1 MASDPL
7 ERSVISYIH
16 GQFVII
22 NEKSN
27 VADAVKTMNKKS
39 AETIIIS
46 NDDGKFSGIITDSDI
61 LDKVVMAGE
70 DSDQISVKNIM
81 SYPIITISAKATV
94 KDALELMRVNTIKRI
109 PVTDNTRILGIITQE
124 SLANAIRTSVLEKT
138 FRPYRALV
146 REHSKPI
153 IGNLGF
159 VLQFAGIL
167 MIVPAFVSTFM
178 GEVTSAT
185 GIFFCCTCLLATGF
199 GLNAYGERTPL
210 NLRQASILV
219 VLSFVILSLY
229 GSIPYIYLNPFWDGI
244 EPSSLFVNSFFESV
258 SGFTTT
264 GLSTL
269 SDPEDLPRSFVF
281 YRAYTLWIGG
291 LSFVYLF
298 MALFYPDKKLASMK
312 DILGGGSGI
321 LRFKQLLKTI
331 TVIFT
336 VYTVALILAIYYF
349 DVGELDIIDSIS
361 LVFATITGGG
371 FVPVSTFIIVDNIEQ
386 IIILMI
392 GMILSALP
400 FAFHYG
406 LFSREIKARQLMS
419 PILVYLAFMTISI
432 VLFAILTESS
442 MATNQQQQQWW
453 WITSGFHVIS
463 ASTTTGFQ
471 LVNLESIS
479 IEAKIILVIVML
491 IGGMAYSTAGGIK
504 FDRLILVART
514 LFRWTK
520 QRGKRALS
528 QPQPIST
535 PHKLSS
541 SLGVN
546 NNNYLNN
553 NEPNYKGSPLLS
565 NNKINNVNNTRRRD
579 SISMSRT
586 SILPTMSNGKTMRD
600 TIIVIILFPA
610 VSLGTAIAI
619 SYFDGS
625 NLFDAFFE
633 SVSAVTNTG
642 LTSGI
647 TSTDLD
653 ISSKIIL
660 SVNMIIGRFEIIAV
674 LYIFIG
680 RFRSRH

>member
-1 MASDPL
+1 MTSDPL

-16 GQFVII
+16 GQFVIMD
-22 NEKSN
+22 EKSN
-27 VADAVKTMNKKS
+27 VADAVKMMNKKN
-39 AETIIIS
+39 AETIIVI
-46 NDDGKFSGIITDSDI
+46 NNEGKLSGIVTDSDI
-61 LDKVVMAGE
+61 LDKVVMTGE
-70 DSDQISVKNIM
+70 DSDQIFIKAIM
-81 SYPIITISAKATV
+81 SYPVITISAKATV
-94 KDALELMRVNTIKRI
+94 KDALELMKVNTIKRI
-109 PVTDNTRILGIITQE
+109 PVTDNIRILGIITQE
-124 SLANAIRTSVLEKT
+124 SLANVIRTSVLEKT

-178 GEVTSAT
+178 GQVTSAT

-210 NLRQASILV
+210 NLRQASILI
-219 VLSFVILSLY
+219 VLSFVILSLF
-229 GSIPYIYLNPFWDGI
+229 GSIPYIYLNPFWNGI
-244 EPSSLFVNSFFESV
+244 EPFTLFVNSFFESV

-269 SDPEDLPRSFVF
+269 SDPEDLPSSFVF
-281 YRAYTLWIGG
+281 YRAYTLWVGG

-312 DILGGGSGI
+312 DILGGGGGI

-361 LVFATITGGG
+361 LILSTITGGG
-371 FVPVSTFIIVDNIEQ
+371 FVPVSTYIIVDNIEQ
-386 IIILMI
+386 LVILMI

-406 LFSREIKARQLMS
+406 LFSREIKARQLIS
-419 PILVYLAFMTISI
+419 PILVYFAFMAMSI
-432 VLFAILTESS
+432 VLFAILVQPPTE
-442 MATNQQQQQWW
+442 MNQQQR
-453 WITSGFHVIS
+453 WITSGFHVVS

-471 LVNLESIS
+471 LINLGSIS

-504 FDRLILVART
+504 FDRLILAMRT
-514 LFRWTK
+514 LLRWSK
-520 QRGKRALS
+520 QLNIRRGKRSVSPPYKTSFLPSNDDKANRNDIKRDL
-528 QPQPIST
+528 ISST
-535 PHKLSS
+535 STTTHD
-541 SLGVN
+541 
-546 NNNYLNN
+546 
-553 NEPNYKGSPLLS
+553 
-565 NNKINNVNNTRRRD
+565 INIMKNTVF
-579 SISMSRT
+579 
-586 SILPTMSNGKTMRD
+586 
-600 TIIVIILFPA
+600 VIILFPA
-610 VSLGTAIAI
+610 VSLGTAITI

-625 NLFDAFFE
+625 NFFDIFFE

-647 TSTDLD
+647 TSMDLD
-653 ISSKIIL
+653 VVSKIIL
-660 SVNMIIGRFEIIAV
+660 SINMIIGRFEIIAII
-674 LYIFIG
+674 YIFFN
-680 RFRSRH
+680 RFRNRIP

>member
-1 MASDPL
+1 MTSDPL

-46 NDDGKFSGIITDSDI
+46 NDDGKFGGIITDSDI

-81 SYPIITISAKATV
+81 SYHIITISAKATV

-244 EPSSLFVNSFFESV
+244 EPSSLFANSFFESV

-269 SDPEDLPRSFVF
+269 SDPEDLPSSFVF

-419 PILVYLAFMTISI
+419 PILVYLAFMTMSI
-432 VLFAILTESS
+432 ILFAILTESS
-442 MATNQQQQQWW
+442 MATNQQQQWW

-471 LVNLESIS
+471 LVNLESITV
-479 IEAKIILVIVML
+479 EAKIILVIVML

-504 FDRLILVART
+504 FDRLILVVRT
-514 LFRWTK
+514 LFKWSK

-528 QPQPIST
+528 QPQPQPIS
-535 PHKLSS
+535 PPRKLSS

-546 NNNYLNN
+546 NNNLINK
-553 NEPNYKGSPLLS
+553 EPSYKGTHLLP
-565 NNKINNVNNTRRRD
+565 NNKINNVNDTRRD
-579 SISMSRT
+579 SISTSRT
-586 SILPTMSNGKTMRD
+586 SILPTISNGKTMRD
-600 TIIVIILFPA
+600 TIIVIILFPP

>member
-1 MASDPL
+1 MTSDPL

-16 GQFVII
+16 GQFVIMD
-22 NEKSN
+22 EKSN
-27 VADAVKTMNKKS
+27 VADAVKMMNKKN
-39 AETIIIS
+39 AETIIVI
-46 NDDGKFSGIITDSDI
+46 NNEGKLSGIITDSDI
-61 LDKVVMAGE
+61 LDKVVMTGK
-70 DSDQISVKNIM
+70 DSDQIFIKAIM
-81 SYPIITISAKATV
+81 SYPVITISAKATV

-109 PVTDNTRILGIITQE
+109 PVTDNIRILGIITQE
-124 SLANAIRTSVLEKT
+124 SLANVIRTSVLEKT

-178 GEVTSAT
+178 EQVTSAT

-199 GLNAYGERTPL
+199 GLNTYGERTPL
-210 NLRQASILV
+210 NLRQASILI
-219 VLSFVILSLY
+219 VLSFVILSLF
-229 GSIPYIYLNPFWDGI
+229 GSIPYIYLNPFWNGI
-244 EPSSLFVNSFFESV
+244 EPFTLFVNSFFESV

-269 SDPEDLPRSFVF
+269 SDPEDLPSSFVF
-281 YRAYTLWIGG
+281 YRAYTLWVGG

-312 DILGGGSGI
+312 DILGGGGGI

-361 LVFATITGGG
+361 LILSTITGGG
-371 FVPVSTFIIVDNIEQ
+371 FVPVSTYIIVDNIEQ
-386 IIILMI
+386 LVILMI

-406 LFSREIKARQLMS
+406 LFSREIKARQLIS
-419 PILVYLAFMTISI
+419 PILVYFAFMVMSI
-432 VLFAILTESS
+432 VLFAILVEPPTG
-442 MATNQQQQQWW
+442 TNQQQR
-453 WITSGFHVIS
+453 WIISGFHVVS

-471 LVNLESIS
+471 LINLGSIS
-479 IEAKIILVIVML
+479 MEGKIILVIVML
-491 IGGMAYSTAGGIK
+491 IGGMGYSTAGGIK
-504 FDRLILVART
+504 FDRLILAMRT
-514 LFRWTK
+514 LLRWSK
-520 QRGKRALS
+520 QLNIRRGKRSVSPPYKTSFLPS
-528 QPQPIST
+528 NDDKISRNNI
-535 PHKLSS
+535 KRDLISS
-541 SLGVN
+541 TTTHD
-546 NNNYLNN
+546 
-553 NEPNYKGSPLLS
+553 
-565 NNKINNVNNTRRRD
+565 INIMKNTVF
-579 SISMSRT
+579 
-586 SILPTMSNGKTMRD
+586 
-600 TIIVIILFPA
+600 VIILFPA
-610 VSLGTAIAI
+610 VSLGTAITI

-625 NLFDAFFE
+625 SFFDTFFE

-647 TSTDLD
+647 TSMDLD
-653 ISSKIIL
+653 VVSKIIL
-660 SVNMIIGRFEIIAV
+660 SVNMIIGRFEIIAII
-674 LYIFIG
+674 YIFFN
-680 RFRSRH
+680 RFRNRTP

>member
-1 MASDPL
+1 MD
-7 ERSVISYIH
+7 
-16 GQFVII
+16 
-22 NEKSN
+22 EKSN
-27 VADAVKTMNKKS
+27 VADAVKMMNKKN
-39 AETIIIS
+39 AETIIVT
-46 NDDGKFSGIITDSDI
+46 NNEGKLSGIITDSDI
-61 LDKVVMAGE
+61 LDKVVMTGE
-70 DSDQISVKNIM
+70 DSDQIFIKAIM

-109 PVTDNTRILGIITQE
+109 PVTDNIRILGIITQE
-124 SLANAIRTSVLEKT
+124 SLANVIRTSVLEKT

-178 GEVTSAT
+178 GQVTSAT

-210 NLRQASILV
+210 NLRQASILI
-219 VLSFVILSLY
+219 VLSFVILSLF
-229 GSIPYIYLNPFWDGI
+229 GSIPYIYLNPFWNGI
-244 EPSSLFVNSFFESV
+244 EPFTLFVNSFFESV

-269 SDPEDLPRSFVF
+269 SDPEDLPSSFVF
-281 YRAYTLWIGG
+281 YRAYTLWVGG

-312 DILGGGSGI
+312 DILGGGGGI

-336 VYTVALILAIYYF
+336 VYTIALILAIYYF

-361 LVFATITGGG
+361 LILSTITGGG
-371 FVPVSTFIIVDNIEQ
+371 FVPVSTYIIVDNIEQ
-386 IIILMI
+386 LVILMI

-406 LFSREIKARQLMS
+406 LFSREIKARQLIS
-419 PILVYLAFMTISI
+419 PILVYFAFMVMSI
-432 VLFAILTESS
+432 VLFAILVEPPTE
-442 MATNQQQQQWW
+442 TNQQQR

-471 LVNLESIS
+471 LINLGSIS

-504 FDRLILVART
+504 FDRLILAIRT
-514 LFRWTK
+514 LLRWSK
-520 QRGKRALS
+520 QLAIRRGKRSLS
-528 QPQPIST
+528 QSISPPYKT
-535 PHKLSS
+535 SFLPSKYDKTSRNDIKRDLISS
-541 SLGVN
+541 S
-546 NNNYLNN
+546 
-553 NEPNYKGSPLLS
+553 STS
-565 NNKINNVNNTRRRD
+565 STTHDINIMKNTVF
-579 SISMSRT
+579 
-586 SILPTMSNGKTMRD
+586 
-600 TIIVIILFPA
+600 VIILFPA
-610 VSLGTAIAI
+610 VSLGTTIPI

-625 NLFDAFFE
+625 NFFDTFFE

-647 TSTDLD
+647 TSMDLD
-653 ISSKIIL
+653 IVSKIIL
-660 SVNMIIGRFEIIAV
+660 SINMIIGRFEIIAI
-674 LYIFIG
+674 LYIFFN
-680 RFRSRH
+680 RFRSRTP

>member
-1 MASDPL
+1 MMD
-7 ERSVISYIH
+7 E
-16 GQFVII
+16 
-22 NEKSN
+22 NSN
-27 VADAVKTMNKKS
+27 VADAVKRMNKKN
-39 AETIIIS
+39 AETILVT
-46 NDDGKFSGIITDSDI
+46 NKEGKLSGIITDSDI
-61 LDKVVMAGE
+61 LDKVVMTGE
-70 DSDQISVKNIM
+70 DSDQIFVKNIM
-81 SYPIITISAKATV
+81 SYPVITISAKATV
-94 KDALELMRVNTIKRI
+94 KDALELMKINAIKRI
-109 PVTDNTRILGIITQE
+109 PVIDNIRILGIITQE
-124 SLANAIRTSVLEKT
+124 SLANVIRTSVLEKT

-167 MIVPAFVSTFM
+167 IIVPAFISTFM

-219 VLSFVILSLY
+219 IISFLILSLF
-229 GSIPYIYLNPFWDGI
+229 GSIPYIYLNPFWNGI
-244 EPSSLFVNSFFESV
+244 DPLLLFVNSFFESV

-269 SDPEDLPRSFVF
+269 SDPEELPPSFVF
-281 YRAYTLWIGG
+281 YRAYTLWVGG

-312 DILGGGSGI
+312 NILGGGGI

-336 VYTVALILAIYYF
+336 VYTIALVLAIYYF

-371 FVPVSTFIIVDNIEQ
+371 FVPVSTFIIVDNVEQ
-386 IIILMI
+386 LVILMI

-406 LFSREIKARQLMS
+406 IFSREIKARQLTS
-419 PILVYLAFMTISI
+419 PILAYFAFMTMFI
-432 VLFAILTESS
+432 VLFAILAEPPP
-442 MATNQQQQQWW
+442 ATNQQQW
-453 WITSGFHVIS
+453 WITSVFHVIS

-479 IEAKIILVIVML
+479 VEAKIILVIVMM

-504 FDRLILVART
+504 FDRLILVLRT
-514 LFRWTK
+514 LLKGNMFFHIRK
-520 QRGKRALS
+520 GERSL
-528 QPQPIST
+528 PQPISAT
-535 PHKLSS
+535 SPPRKPA
-541 SLGVN
+541 SLPGTN
-546 NNNYLNN
+546 NNLINKI
-553 NEPNYKGSPLLS
+553 PDSKGSHIS
-565 NNKINNVNNTRRRD
+565 NDKIDRNDIKRNTV
-579 SISMSRT
+579 STTKT
-586 SILPTMSNGKTMRD
+586 SILTTTPNNKTMRD
-600 TIIVIILFPA
+600 TIFVIILFPA
-610 VSLGTAIAI
+610 VSLGTALTI
-619 SYFDGS
+619 SYLDGS
-625 NLFDAFFE
+625 NFFDTFFE

-647 TSTDLD
+647 TSPDLGV
-653 ISSKIIL
+653 SSKIIL
-660 SVNMIIGRFEIIAV
+660 SVNMIIGRFEIIAI
-674 LYIFIG
+674 LYIFLN
-680 RFRSRH
+680 RFRSKTS

>member
-1 MASDPL
+1 
-7 ERSVISYIH
+7 
-16 GQFVII
+16 
-22 NEKSN
+22 
-27 VADAVKTMNKKS
+27 
-39 AETIIIS
+39 
-46 NDDGKFSGIITDSDI
+46 
-61 LDKVVMAGE
+61 
-70 DSDQISVKNIM
+70 
-81 SYPIITISAKATV
+81 
-94 KDALELMRVNTIKRI
+94 MRVNTIKRI
-109 PVTDNTRILGIITQE
+109 PVTDNIRILGIITQE
-124 SLANAIRTSVLEKT
+124 SLANVIRTSVLEKT

-178 GEVTSAT
+178 GQVTSAT

-210 NLRQASILV
+210 NLRQASILII
-219 VLSFVILSLY
+219 LSFVILSLF
-229 GSIPYIYLNPFWDGI
+229 GSIPYIYLNPFWNGI
-244 EPSSLFVNSFFESV
+244 EPFTLFVNSFFESV

-269 SDPEDLPRSFVF
+269 SDPEDLPSSFVF
-281 YRAYTLWIGG
+281 YRAYTLWVGG

-312 DILGGGSGI
+312 DILGGGGGI

-336 VYTVALILAIYYF
+336 VYTITLILAIYYF

-361 LVFATITGGG
+361 LILSTITGGG
-371 FVPVSTFIIVDNIEQ
+371 FVPVSTYIIVDNIEQ
-386 IIILMI
+386 LVILMI

-419 PILVYLAFMTISI
+419 PILVYFAFMVMSI
-432 VLFAILTESS
+432 ILFAILVEPPTG
-442 MATNQQQQQWW
+442 MNQQQR

-471 LVNLESIS
+471 LINLGSIS

-504 FDRLILVART
+504 FDRLILAMRT
-514 LFRWTK
+514 LLRWRWRK
-520 QRGKRALS
+520 QLNIRRGKRSASPSYKTSFLPS
-528 QPQPIST
+528 NDDKTSRNDIKRDLISST
-535 PHKLSS
+535 IHDTNIMK
-541 SLGVN
+541 
-546 NNNYLNN
+546 
-553 NEPNYKGSPLLS
+553 
-565 NNKINNVNNTRRRD
+565 NTVF
-579 SISMSRT
+579 
-586 SILPTMSNGKTMRD
+586 
-600 TIIVIILFPA
+600 VIILFPA
-610 VSLGTAIAI
+610 VSLGTAITI

-625 NLFDAFFE
+625 NFFDTFFE

-647 TSTDLD
+647 TSMDLD
-653 ISSKIIL
+653 VVSKIIL
-660 SVNMIIGRFEIIAV
+660 SVNMIIGRFEIIAII
-674 LYIFIG
+674 YIFFN
-680 RFRSRH
+680 RFRNRTP

>member
-625 NLFDAFFE
+625 NLFDAYFE

>member
-1 MASDPL
+1 
-7 ERSVISYIH
+7 
-16 GQFVII
+16 
-22 NEKSN
+22 
-27 VADAVKTMNKKS
+27 
-39 AETIIIS
+39 
-46 NDDGKFSGIITDSDI
+46 
-61 LDKVVMAGE
+61 
-70 DSDQISVKNIM
+70 
-81 SYPIITISAKATV
+81 
-94 KDALELMRVNTIKRI
+94 
-109 PVTDNTRILGIITQE
+109 VTDNIRILGIITQE
-124 SLANAIRTSVLEKT
+124 SLANVIRPSVLEKT

-167 MIVPAFVSTFM
+167 MIVPAFISTFM

-219 VLSFVILSLY
+219 IISFLNLSLF
-229 GSIPYIYLNPFWDGI
+229 GSIPYVYVNPFGNGI
-244 EPSSLFVNSFFESV
+244 DPLLLVVNSFFESV

-269 SDPEDLPRSFVF
+269 SDPEDLPPSFVF
-281 YRAYTLWIGG
+281 YRAYPLWVGG

-312 DILGGGSGI
+312 VILGGGGI

-336 VYTVALILAIYYF
+336 VYTIALILAIYYF

-361 LVFATITGGG
+361 LVLSTITGGG

-386 IIILMI
+386 LVILMI

-406 LFSREIKARQLMS
+406 LFSREIKARQLTS
-419 PILVYLAFMTISI
+419 PIIVYFAFMAMSI
-432 VLFAILTESS
+432 VLFSFLSDPPP
-442 MATNQQQQQWW
+442 ATNQQQW
-453 WITSGFHVIS
+453 WITSIFHVIS

-471 LVNLESIS
+471 LVNLGSIS
-479 IEAKIILVIVML
+479 IEAKIILVFVMM

-504 FDRLILVART
+504 IERVILVVRT
-514 LFRWTK
+514 ILKWNMLFNNRK
-520 QRGKRALS
+520 GKSSL
-528 QPQPIST
+528 PQSISITSPPRKPASLPGANNNLINKISDSKGSHISNDKIDRTEIKRNSIST
-535 PHKLSS
+535 TKTSISTTTP
-541 SLGVN
+541 
-546 NNNYLNN
+546 
-553 NEPNYKGSPLLS
+553 
-565 NNKINNVNNTRRRD
+565 NNKI
-579 SISMSRT
+579 
-586 SILPTMSNGKTMRD
+586 MRD
-600 TIIVIILFPA
+600 TVFVIILFPA
-610 VSLGTAIAI
+610 VSLGTAVAI
-619 SYFDGS
+619 SYLDGS
-625 NLFDAFFE
+625 NLFDTFFE

-647 TSTDLD
+647 TSLDLGV
-653 ISSKIIL
+653 SSKIIL
-660 SVNMIIGRFEIIAV
+660 SVNMIIGRFEIIAI
-674 LYIFIG
+674 LNIFFN
-680 RFRSRH
+680 RLRSMTS

>member
-1 MASDPL
+1 MRENS
-7 ERSVISYIH
+7 
-16 GQFVII
+16 
-22 NEKSN
+22 
-27 VADAVKTMNKKS
+27 
-39 AETIIIS
+39 
-46 NDDGKFSGIITDSDI
+46 SGIITDSDI
-61 LDKVVMAGE
+61 LDQVVMKGE
-70 DSDQISVKNIM
+70 DSDQIFVKAIM
-81 SYPIITISAKATV
+81 SHPIITISARATV

-109 PVTDNTRILGIITQE
+109 PVTDNKRILGIITQE

-138 FRPYRALV
+138 FRPYRTLV

-167 MIVPAFVSTFM
+167 IIVPAFVSTFM

-219 VLSFVILSLY
+219 VLSFVVLSLY

-269 SDPEDLPRSFVF
+269 SDPEDLPSSFVF
-281 YRAYTLWIGG
+281 YRAYTLWVGG

-312 DILGGGSGI
+312 DILGGGGGI

-361 LVFATITGGG
+361 LVLSTITGGG
-371 FVPVSTFIIVDNIEQ
+371 FVPVSTFIIIDNIEQ
-386 IIILMI
+386 LIILMI

-419 PILVYLAFMTISI
+419 PILVYFAFMAISI
-432 VLFAILTESS
+432 VLFTILTESPTT
-442 MATNQQQQQWW
+442 ANQQQR

-479 IEAKIILVIVML
+479 VEAKIILVIVML

-504 FDRLILVART
+504 FDRLILVLRSISRENN
-514 LFRWTK
+514 FYVRK
-520 QRGKRALS
+520 GKIFFLRFISKILPPHKSTFSKSS
-528 QPQPIST
+528 QISNDEIYRNDIKIGSIST
-535 PHKLSS
+535 TRTS
-541 SLGVN
+541 
-546 NNNYLNN
+546 
-553 NEPNYKGSPLLS
+553 LLS
-565 NNKINNVNNTRRRD
+565 PIPNNKTKRD
-579 SISMSRT
+579 AVF
-586 SILPTMSNGKTMRD
+586 
-600 TIIVIILFPA
+600 VIILFPA
-610 VSLGTAIAI
+610 VSFGTAIAI
-619 SYFDGS
+619 SYLDGS
-625 NLFDAFFE
+625 TFFDTFFE

-647 TSTDLD
+647 TSLDLD
-653 ISSKIIL
+653 IASKIIL
-660 SVNMIIGRFEIIAV
+660 SVNMIIGRFEIIAI
-674 LYIFIG
+674 LYIFLG

>member
-1 MASDPL
+1 
-7 ERSVISYIH
+7 
-16 GQFVII
+16 
-22 NEKSN
+22 
-27 VADAVKTMNKKS
+27 
-39 AETIIIS
+39 
-46 NDDGKFSGIITDSDI
+46 
-61 LDKVVMAGE
+61 
-70 DSDQISVKNIM
+70 
-81 SYPIITISAKATV
+81 
-94 KDALELMRVNTIKRI
+94 
-109 PVTDNTRILGIITQE
+109 VTDNIRILGIITQE
-124 SLANAIRTSVLEKT
+124 SLANVIRPSVLEKT

-167 MIVPAFVSTFM
+167 MIVPAFISTFM

-219 VLSFVILSLY
+219 IISFLILSLF
-229 GSIPYIYLNPFWDGI
+229 GSIPYVYVNPFGNGI
-244 EPSSLFVNSFFESV
+244 DPLLLVVNSFIESV

-269 SDPEDLPRSFVF
+269 SDPEDLPPSFVF
-281 YRAYTLWIGG
+281 YRAYPLWVGG

-312 DILGGGSGI
+312 VILGGGGI

-336 VYTVALILAIYYF
+336 VYTIALILAIYYF

-361 LVFATITGGG
+361 LVLSTITGGG

-386 IIILMI
+386 LVILMI

-406 LFSREIKARQLMS
+406 LFSREIKARQLTS
-419 PILVYLAFMTISI
+419 PIIVYFAFMAMSI
-432 VLFAILTESS
+432 VLFSFLSDPPL
-442 MATNQQQQQWW
+442 ATNQQQW
-453 WITSGFHVIS
+453 WITSIFHVIS

-471 LVNLESIS
+471 LVNLGSIS
-479 IEAKIILVIVML
+479 IEAKIILVFVMM

-504 FDRLILVART
+504 IERVILVVRT
-514 LFRWTK
+514 ILKWNMLFNNRK
-520 QRGKRALS
+520 GKSSL
-528 QPQPIST
+528 PQSISITSPPRKPASLPGANNNLINKISDSKGSHISNDKIDRTEIKRNSIST
-535 PHKLSS
+535 TKTSISTTTP
-541 SLGVN
+541 
-546 NNNYLNN
+546 
-553 NEPNYKGSPLLS
+553 
-565 NNKINNVNNTRRRD
+565 NNKI
-579 SISMSRT
+579 
-586 SILPTMSNGKTMRD
+586 MRD
-600 TIIVIILFPA
+600 TVFVIILFPA
-610 VSLGTAIAI
+610 VSLGTAVAI
-619 SYFDGS
+619 SYLDGS
-625 NLFDAFFE
+625 NLFDTFFE

-647 TSTDLD
+647 TSLDLGV
-653 ISSKIIL
+653 SSKIIL
-660 SVNMIIGRFEIIAV
+660 SVNMIIGRFEIIAI
-674 LYIFIG
+674 LYIFFN
-680 RFRSRH
+680 RLRSMTS

>member
-1 MASDPL
+1 MTSDPL

-16 GQFVII
+16 GQFVIMD
-22 NEKSN
+22 EKSN
-27 VADAVKTMNKKS
+27 VADAVKRMNKKN
-39 AETIIIS
+39 AETIIVT
-46 NDDGKFSGIITDSDI
+46 NNEGKLSGIITDSDI
-61 LDKVVMAGE
+61 LNKVVMTGE
-70 DSDQISVKNIM
+70 DSDQIFIKTIM
-81 SYPIITISAKATV
+81 SYPVITISSKATV
-94 KDALELMRVNTIKRI
+94 KDALELMRVNAIKRI
-109 PVTDNTRILGIITQE
+109 PVTDNIRILGIITQE
-124 SLANAIRTSVLEKT
+124 SLANVIRTSVLEKT

-199 GLNAYGERTPL
+199 GLNAYGEKTPL
-210 NLRQASILV
+210 NLRQASILI
-219 VLSFVILSLY
+219 VLSFVILSLF
-229 GSIPYIYLNPFWDGI
+229 GSIPYIYLNPFWNGI
-244 EPSSLFVNSFFESV
+244 EPFPLFVNSFFESA

-269 SDPEDLPRSFVF
+269 SDPEDLPSSFVF
-281 YRAYTLWIGG
+281 YRAYTLWVGG
-291 LSFVYLF
+291 LSFVYLL

-361 LVFATITGGG
+361 LVLSTITGGG

-386 IIILMI
+386 LVILMI

-406 LFSREIKARQLMS
+406 LFSREIKARQLIS
-419 PILVYLAFMTISI
+419 PILVYFAFMTISI
-432 VLFAILTESS
+432 VLFAILAEPPIT
-442 MATNQQQQQWW
+442 ANQQQW

-504 FDRLILVART
+504 FDRLILVMRT
-514 LFRWTK
+514 LLGGNK
-520 QRGKRALS
+520 QLNIRRGKKSLS
-528 QPQPIST
+528 QPILL
-535 PHKLSS
+535 PHKTSFLPEIKSN
-541 SLGVN
+541 LKN
-546 NNNYLNN
+546 KILNS
-553 NEPNYKGSPLLS
+553 KGSHTS
-565 NNKINNVNNTRRRD
+565 NEDKTNRNGIKRD
-579 SISMSRT
+579 SILT
-586 SILPTMSNGKTMRD
+586 THNNNTMKD
-600 TIIVIILFPA
+600 TVFVIILFPA
-610 VSLGTAIAI
+610 VSLGTAIII
-619 SYFDGS
+619 SYFEET
-625 NLFDAFFE
+625 NFFDTFFE

-647 TSTDLD
+647 TSMDLD
-653 ISSKIIL
+653 AVSKIIL
-660 SVNMIIGRFEIIAV
+660 SVNMIIGRFEIIV
-674 LYIFIG
+674 ILYIFFN
-680 RFRSRH
+680 RFRSRTTGNIK

>member
-1 MASDPL
+1 MTSDPL

-16 GQFVII
+16 GQFVMMDE
-22 NEKSN
+22 NSN
-27 VADAVKTMNKKS
+27 VADAVKRMNKKN
-39 AETIIIS
+39 AETILVT
-46 NDDGKFSGIITDSDI
+46 NKEGKLSGIITDSDI
-61 LDKVVMAGE
+61 LDKVVMTGE
-70 DSDQISVKNIM
+70 DSDQIFVKNIM
-81 SYPIITISAKATV
+81 SYPVITISAKATV
-94 KDALELMRVNTIKRI
+94 KDALELMKINAIKRI
-109 PVTDNTRILGIITQE
+109 PVIDNIRILGIITQE
-124 SLANAIRTSVLEKT
+124 SLANVIRTSVLEKT

-167 MIVPAFVSTFM
+167 IIVPAFISTFM

-219 VLSFVILSLY
+219 IISFLILSLF
-229 GSIPYIYLNPFWDGI
+229 GSIPYIYLNPFWNGI
-244 EPSSLFVNSFFESV
+244 DPLLLFVNSFFESV

-269 SDPEDLPRSFVF
+269 SDPEELPPSFVF
-281 YRAYTLWIGG
+281 YRAYTLWVGG

-312 DILGGGSGI
+312 NILGGGGI

-336 VYTVALILAIYYF
+336 VYTIALVLAIYYF

-371 FVPVSTFIIVDNIEQ
+371 FVPVSTFIIVDNVEQ
-386 IIILMI
+386 LVILII

-400 FAFHYG
+400 FSFHYG
-406 LFSREIKARQLMS
+406 IFSREIKARQLTS
-419 PILVYLAFMTISI
+419 PILAYFAFMTMSI
-432 VLFAILTESS
+432 VLFAILAEPPP
-442 MATNQQQQQWW
+442 ATNQQQW
-453 WITSGFHVIS
+453 WITSVFHVIS

-479 IEAKIILVIVML
+479 VEAKIILVIVMM

-504 FDRLILVART
+504 FDRLILVLRT
-514 LFRWTK
+514 LLKGNMFFHIRK
-520 QRGKRALS
+520 GKRSL
-528 QPQPIST
+528 PQPISAT
-535 PHKLSS
+535 SPPHKPATL
-541 SLGVN
+541 LGAN
-546 NNNYLNN
+546 NNLINKI
-553 NEPNYKGSPLLS
+553 PDSKGSHIS
-565 NNKINNVNNTRRRD
+565 NDKIDRNDIKRNTV
-579 SISMSRT
+579 STTTKT
-586 SILPTMSNGKTMRD
+586 SILTTTPNNKTMRD
-600 TIIVIILFPA
+600 TIFVIILFPA
-610 VSLGTAIAI
+610 VSLGTAVAI
-619 SYFDGS
+619 SYLDGS
-625 NLFDAFFE
+625 NFFDTFFE

-647 TSTDLD
+647 TSSDLGV
-653 ISSKIIL
+653 SSKIIL
-660 SVNMIIGRFEIIAV
+660 SVNMIIGRFEIIAI
-674 LYIFIG
+674 LYIFLN
-680 RFRSRH
+680 RFRSRTS

>member
-1 MASDPL
+1 
-7 ERSVISYIH
+7 
-16 GQFVII
+16 
-22 NEKSN
+22 
-27 VADAVKTMNKKS
+27 
-39 AETIIIS
+39 
-46 NDDGKFSGIITDSDI
+46 
-61 LDKVVMAGE
+61 
-70 DSDQISVKNIM
+70 IM
-81 SYPIITISAKATV
+81 SYPVITISAKATV
-94 KDALELMRVNTIKRI
+94 KDALELMKINAIKRI
-109 PVTDNTRILGIITQE
+109 PVIDNKRILGIITQE
-124 SLANAIRTSVLEKT
+124 SLANVIRTSVLEKT

-167 MIVPAFVSTFM
+167 IIVPAFISTFM

-219 VLSFVILSLY
+219 IISFLILSLF
-229 GSIPYIYLNPFWDGI
+229 GSIPYIYLNPFWNGI
-244 EPSSLFVNSFFESV
+244 DPLLLFVNSFFESV

-269 SDPEDLPRSFVF
+269 SDPEELPPSFVF
-281 YRAYTLWIGG
+281 YRAYTLWVGG

-312 DILGGGSGI
+312 NILGGGGI

-336 VYTVALILAIYYF
+336 VYTIALVLAIYYF

-371 FVPVSTFIIVDNIEQ
+371 FVPVSTFIIVDNVEQ
-386 IIILMI
+386 LVILMI

-406 LFSREIKARQLMS
+406 IFSREIKARQLTS
-419 PILVYLAFMTISI
+419 PILAYFAFMTMSI
-432 VLFAILTESS
+432 VLFAILAEPPP
-442 MATNQQQQQWW
+442 ATNQQQW
-453 WITSGFHVIS
+453 WITSVFHVIS

-479 IEAKIILVIVML
+479 VEAKIILVIVMM

-504 FDRLILVART
+504 FDRLILVLRT
-514 LFRWTK
+514 LLKGNMFFHIRK
-520 QRGKRALS
+520 GKRSL
-528 QPQPIST
+528 PQPISAT
-535 PHKLSS
+535 SPPHKPATL
-541 SLGVN
+541 LGAN
-546 NNNYLNN
+546 NNLINKI
-553 NEPNYKGSPLLS
+553 PDSKGSHIS
-565 NNKINNVNNTRRRD
+565 NDKIDRNDIKRNTV
-579 SISMSRT
+579 STTTKT
-586 SILPTMSNGKTMRD
+586 SILTTTPNNKTMRD
-600 TIIVIILFPA
+600 TIFVIILFPA
-610 VSLGTAIAI
+610 VSLGTAVAI
-619 SYFDGS
+619 SYLDGS
-625 NLFDAFFE
+625 NFFDTFFE

-647 TSTDLD
+647 TSSDLGV
-653 ISSKIIL
+653 SSKIIL
-660 SVNMIIGRFEIIAV
+660 SVNMIIGRFEIIAI
-674 LYIFIG
+674 LYIFLN
-680 RFRSRH
+680 RFRSRTS

>member
-1 MASDPL
+1 MTSDPL

-16 GQFVII
+16 GQFVIMD
-22 NEKSN
+22 EKSN
-27 VADAVKTMNKKS
+27 VADAVKMMNKKN
-39 AETIIIS
+39 AETIIV
-46 NDDGKFSGIITDSDI
+46 NNEGKLSGIVTDSDI
-61 LDKVVMAGE
+61 LDKVVMTGE
-70 DSDQISVKNIM
+70 DSDQIFIKAIM
-81 SYPIITISAKATV
+81 SYPVITISAKATV

-109 PVTDNTRILGIITQE
+109 PVTDNIRILGIITQE
-124 SLANAIRTSVLEKT
+124 SLANVIRTSVLEKT

-178 GEVTSAT
+178 EQVTSAT

-210 NLRQASILV
+210 NLRQASILI
-219 VLSFVILSLY
+219 VLSFIILSLF
-229 GSIPYIYLNPFWDGI
+229 GSIPYIYFNPFWNGI
-244 EPSSLFVNSFFESV
+244 EPFTLFTNSFFESV

-269 SDPEDLPRSFVF
+269 SDPEDLPSSFVF
-281 YRAYTLWIGG
+281 YRAYTLWVGG

-312 DILGGGSGI
+312 DILGGGGGI

-361 LVFATITGGG
+361 LILSTITGGG
-371 FVPVSTFIIVDNIEQ
+371 FVPVSTYIIVDNIEQ
-386 IIILMI
+386 LVILMI

-406 LFSREIKARQLMS
+406 LFSREIKARQLIL
-419 PILVYLAFMTISI
+419 PTLVYFAFMAMSI
-432 VLFAILTESS
+432 VLFAILVEPPTG
-442 MATNQQQQQWW
+442 TNQQQR
-453 WITSGFHVIS
+453 WIISGFHVVS

-471 LVNLESIS
+471 LINLGSIS
-479 IEAKIILVIVML
+479 MEAKIILVIVML

-504 FDRLILVART
+504 FDRLILAMRT
-514 LFRWTK
+514 LLRWSK
-520 QRGKRALS
+520 QLNIRRGKRSVSPPYKTSFLPS
-528 QPQPIST
+528 NDDKTSRNDIKRDLISST
-535 PHKLSS
+535 TTHD
-541 SLGVN
+541 
-546 NNNYLNN
+546 
-553 NEPNYKGSPLLS
+553 
-565 NNKINNVNNTRRRD
+565 INIMKNT
-579 SISMSRT
+579 IF
-586 SILPTMSNGKTMRD
+586 
-600 TIIVIILFPA
+600 VIILFPA
-610 VSLGTAIAI
+610 VSLGTAITI

-625 NLFDAFFE
+625 NFFDTFFE

-647 TSTDLD
+647 TSMDLD
-653 ISSKIIL
+653 VVSKIIL
-660 SVNMIIGRFEIIAV
+660 SVNMIIGRFEIIAII
-674 LYIFIG
+674 YIFFN
-680 RFRSRH
+680 RFRNRTP

>member
-1 MASDPL
+1 MTSDPL
-7 ERSVISYIH
+7 ERSAISYIH

-27 VADAVKTMNKKS
+27 VADAVKRMNKKN
-39 AETIIIS
+39 AETIIVI
-46 NDDGKFSGIITDSDI
+46 NNEGKLSGIITDSDI

-70 DSDQISVKNIM
+70 DSDQIFIKNIM
-81 SYPIITISAKATV
+81 SYPIITISTKATV
-94 KDALELMRVNTIKRI
+94 KDALELMRVNAIKRI
-109 PVTDNTRILGIITQE
+109 PVTDNDRILGIITQE
-124 SLANAIRTSVLEKT
+124 SLANVIRTSVLEKT

-167 MIVPAFVSTFM
+167 MLVPAFVSTFM

-185 GIFFCCTCLLATGF
+185 GIFSCCTCLLATGF

-229 GSIPYIYLNPFWDGI
+229 GSIPYIYLNPFWNGI
-244 EPSSLFVNSFFESV
+244 EPSLLFVNSFFESV

-269 SDPEDLPRSFVF
+269 SDPEDLPSSFVF
-281 YRAYTLWIGG
+281 YRAYTLWVGG

-312 DILGGGSGI
+312 DILGGGGGI

-336 VYTVALILAIYYF
+336 VYTVTLILAVYYF

-371 FVPVSTFIIVDNIEQ
+371 FVPVSTFIIVDNIGQ
-386 IIILMI
+386 LVTLMI

-406 LFSREIKARQLMS
+406 LFSREIKARQLIS
-419 PILVYLAFMTISI
+419 PILVYFAFMTVSI
-432 VLFAILTESS
+432 VLFAILAEPST
-442 MATNQQQQQWW
+442 AANQQQW

-471 LVNLESIS
+471 LINLESIS
-479 IEAKIILVIVML
+479 VEANIILVIVML

-504 FDRLILVART
+504 FDRLILVMRT
-514 LFRWTK
+514 LLRWSK
-520 QRGKRALS
+520 QREKRPLS
-528 QPQPIST
+528 RSIS
-535 PHKLSS
+535 PP
-541 SLGVN
+541 SLKPSFLPGVN
-546 NNNYLNN
+546 NNLINN
-553 NEPNYKGSPLLS
+553 IPSYKGSHIS
-565 NNKINNVNNTRRRD
+565 NNNNNKISMNDIKKD
-579 SISMSRT
+579 SISTPRT
-586 SILPTMSNGKTMRD
+586 SILSTMPNNKTMRD
-600 TIIVIILFPA
+600 TVLIVILFPA

-625 NLFDAFFE
+625 NFFDTFFE
-633 SVSAVTNTG
+633 SVSAITNTG

-647 TSTDLD
+647 TSMDLD
-653 ISSKIIL
+653 VSSKIIL
-660 SVNMIIGRFEIIAV
+660 SVNMIIGRFEIIAI
-674 LYIFIG
+674 LYIFLG

>member
-1 MASDPL
+1 MTSDPL

-16 GQFVII
+16 GQFVIMD
-22 NEKSN
+22 EKSN
-27 VADAVKTMNKKS
+27 VADAVKRMNKKN
-39 AETIIIS
+39 AETIIVT
-46 NDDGKFSGIITDSDI
+46 NNEGKLSGIVTDSNI

-70 DSDQISVKNIM
+70 DSDQIFIKNIM

-109 PVTDNTRILGIITQE
+109 PVTDNTCILGIITQE
-124 SLANAIRTSVLEKT
+124 SLANAIRTSVLEKL

-199 GLNAYGERTPL
+199 GLNANGERTPL

-229 GSIPYIYLNPFWDGI
+229 GSIPYIYLNPFWNGI
-244 EPSSLFVNSFFESV
+244 EPSLLFVNSFFESV

-269 SDPEDLPRSFVF
+269 SDPEDLPSSFVF
-281 YRAYTLWIGG
+281 YRAYTLWVGG

-312 DILGGGSGI
+312 EILGGGSGI

-336 VYTVALILAIYYF
+336 IYTVALVFAIYYF

-386 IIILMI
+386 LIILMI

-406 LFSREIKARQLMS
+406 LFSREIKARQLIS
-419 PILVYLAFMTISI
+419 PILAYFAFMTMSI
-432 VLFAILTESS
+432 VLFAIFAQPS
-442 MATNQQQQQWW
+442 MATNQQQWW

-463 ASTTTGFQ
+463 ASSTTGFQ

-479 IEAKIILVIVML
+479 IEAKIILVMVML

-504 FDRLILVART
+504 FDRLILVMKN
-514 LFRWTK
+514 LLRWSE
-520 QRGKRALS
+520 QREKRFLS
-528 QPQPIST
+528 QPQPIS
-535 PHKLSS
+535 PSYEPSFLP
-541 SLGVN
+541 GVN
-546 NNNYLNN
+546 NNLIDNI
-553 NEPNYKGSPLLS
+553 PSYKGSYLP
-565 NNKINNVNNTRRRD
+565 NNKINVNDTKRA
-579 SISMSRT
+579 SMPTHRT
-586 SILPTMSNGKTMRD
+586 SILPTMSNNKIMRD
-600 TIIVIILFPA
+600 TILVIILFPA

-619 SYFDGS
+619 SYFNGS
-625 NLFDAFFE
+625 DLFDTFFE

-647 TSTDLD
+647 TSIDLD
-653 ISSKIIL
+653 IYSKIIL
-660 SVNMIIGRFEIIAV
+660 SVNMIIGRFEIIAI
-674 LYIFIG
+674 LYIFLG

>member
-1 MASDPL
+1 MTSDPL

-46 NDDGKFSGIITDSDI
+46 NDDGKFGGIITDSDI

-244 EPSSLFVNSFFESV
+244 EPSSLFANSFFESV

-269 SDPEDLPRSFVF
+269 SDPEDLPSSFVF

-419 PILVYLAFMTISI
+419 PILVYLAFMTMSI
-432 VLFAILTESS
+432 ILFAILTESS
-442 MATNQQQQQWW
+442 MATNQQQQWW

-471 LVNLESIS
+471 LVNLESITV
-479 IEAKIILVIVML
+479 EAKIILVIVML

-504 FDRLILVART
+504 FDRLILVVRT
-514 LFRWTK
+514 LFKWSK
-520 QRGKRALS
+520 QRGKGALS
-528 QPQPIST
+528 QPQPQPIS
-535 PHKLSS
+535 PPRKLSS

-546 NNNYLNN
+546 NNNLINK
-553 NEPNYKGSPLLS
+553 EPSYKGTHLLP
-565 NNKINNVNNTRRRD
+565 NNKINNVNDTRRD
-579 SISMSRT
+579 SISTSRT
-586 SILPTMSNGKTMRD
+586 SILPTISNGKTMRD

>member
-1 MASDPL
+1 MMD
-7 ERSVISYIH
+7 E
-16 GQFVII
+16 
-22 NEKSN
+22 NSN
-27 VADAVKTMNKKS
+27 VADAVKRMNKKN
-39 AETIIIS
+39 AETILVT
-46 NDDGKFSGIITDSDI
+46 NKEGKLSGIITDSDI
-61 LDKVVMAGE
+61 LDKVVMTGE
-70 DSDQISVKNIM
+70 DSDQIFVKNIM
-81 SYPIITISAKATV
+81 SYPVITISAKATV
-94 KDALELMRVNTIKRI
+94 KDALELMKINAIKRI
-109 PVTDNTRILGIITQE
+109 PVIDNIRILGIITQE
-124 SLANAIRTSVLEKT
+124 SLANVIRTSVLEKT

-167 MIVPAFVSTFM
+167 IIVPAFISTFM

-219 VLSFVILSLY
+219 IISFLILSLF
-229 GSIPYIYLNPFWDGI
+229 GSIPYIYLNPFWNGI
-244 EPSSLFVNSFFESV
+244 DPLLLFVNSFFESV

-269 SDPEDLPRSFVF
+269 SDPEELPPSFVF
-281 YRAYTLWIGG
+281 YRAYTLWVGG

-312 DILGGGSGI
+312 NILGGGGI

-336 VYTVALILAIYYF
+336 VYTIALVLAIYYF

-371 FVPVSTFIIVDNIEQ
+371 FVPVSTFIIVDNVEQ
-386 IIILMI
+386 LVILMI

-406 LFSREIKARQLMS
+406 IFSREIKARQLTS
-419 PILVYLAFMTISI
+419 PILAYFAFMTMSI
-432 VLFAILTESS
+432 VIFAILAEPPP
-442 MATNQQQQQWW
+442 ATNQQQW
-453 WITSGFHVIS
+453 WITSVFHVIS

-479 IEAKIILVIVML
+479 VEAKIILVIVMM

-504 FDRLILVART
+504 FDRLILVLRT
-514 LFRWTK
+514 LLKGNMFFHIRK
-520 QRGKRALS
+520 GERSL
-528 QPQPIST
+528 PQPISAT
-535 PHKLSS
+535 SPPRKPA
-541 SLGVN
+541 SLPGTN
-546 NNNYLNN
+546 NNLINKI
-553 NEPNYKGSPLLS
+553 PDSKGSHIS
-565 NNKINNVNNTRRRD
+565 NDKIDRNDIKRNTV
-579 SISMSRT
+579 STTKT
-586 SILPTMSNGKTMRD
+586 SILTTTPNNKTMRD
-600 TIIVIILFPA
+600 TIFVIILFPA
-610 VSLGTAIAI
+610 VSLGTAVAI
-619 SYFDGS
+619 SYLDGS
-625 NLFDAFFE
+625 NFFDTFFE

-647 TSTDLD
+647 TSPDLGV
-653 ISSKIIL
+653 SSKIIL
-660 SVNMIIGRFEIIAV
+660 SVNMIIGRFEIIAI
-674 LYIFIG
+674 LYIFLN
-680 RFRSRH
+680 RFRSKTS